1 VGVVSF
7 LRAGNRNKVEEHKG
21 QPFIFVG
28 RFPGVNPA
36 FDNFSEYTRS
46 YLTIRLVWYTPC
58 AVRYERVSRFF
69 KIFSV
74 DMWICFALSLV
85 LAVITVRCI
94 SNYAHKSHLRESKS
108 YSNILSV
115 TANIIASQYYS
126 RLTVSVCKHTAPLCT
141 ATSVLLLL
149 GVLQCCDQHSVPG
162 VPHHISYRTRIR
174 GTNQNRGANVKF

>member
-1 VGVVSF
+1 MLWEFVGVVSF

-94 SNYAHKSHLRESKS
+94 SKYA
-108 YSNILSV
+108 
-115 TANIIASQYYS
+115 Q
-126 RLTVSVCKHTAPLCT
+126 KHTCTNPILTAPF
-141 ATSVLLLL
+141 SLLQPI
-149 GVLQCCDQHSVPG
+149 LQP
-162 VPHHISYRTRIR
+162 SYC
-174 GTNQNRGANVKF
+174 QCL